1 MASENENGVPPI
13 EIPTE
18 SLEFEH
24 VKRDKTV
31 KPSLGRRLVMI
42 MILAA
47 AVAGTGAWWIF
58 DGQYSTMF
66 AGSSDGQVPTVHAEI
81 SPVKIKP
88 ENPGGM
94 DVPNQD
100 KLVYER
106 LGQEPTEQR
115 VESLLPEP
123 EKPMPKPEPQ
133 AEEKTEPM
141 QEKAVTAP
149 EPPKPPAVPT
159 KEVVEQKLAAA
170 QEPKVVSPTPTAK
183 EVAAVEEPK
192 PAEIAKP
199 MELKEPAAAPKE
211 VETVS
216 APAPSQPS
224 KVEAKP
230 KAEPNPAPKTTS
242 VDISK
247 SYQVQLAA
255 VRSTATAQSE
265 WQRMQKKFP
274 AQLEG
279 LQLNVVKADLGKKG
293 IFYRLRA
300 GPVADANAAKA
311 ICDALKAK
319 KAGCLVV
326 RPGK

>member
-47 AVAGTGAWWIF
+47 AVAGAGAWWIF

-66 AGSSDGQVPTVHAEI
+66 AGNSDGQVPTVHAEI

-133 AEEKTEPM
+133 AEEKNEPM

-211 VETVS
+211 VESVS
-216 APAPSQPS
+216 APAPSQPP

-230 KAEPNPAPKTTS
+230 KAEPKPAPKTTS